1 MKKFSPNSPCPCGS
15 KKKYKKCC
23 QIYHKGAVAKDA
35 LSLMKSRYSA
45 FAIGDIKYII
55 KTSIFQ
61 KDYDE
66 LKAFSERCEFK
77 KLEILDSG
85 ENFVTFKATI
95 YCEGKDASFSEKS
108 YFIRKE
114 GRWYY
119 DRGEILD

>member
-15 KKKYKKCC
+15 GKKYKKCC

-45 FAIGDIKYII
+45 FVVGDIKYII
-55 KTSIFQ
+55 KTSTFQ
-61 KDYDE
+61 KDYEE
-66 LKAFSERCEFK
+66 LKAFSESCEFK
-77 KLEILDSG
+77 KLEILEYDEST
-85 ENFVTFKATI
+85 VTFKAMI
-95 YCEGKDASFSEKS
+95 ECDGKDASFSEKS
-108 YFIRKE
+108 YFIQKE